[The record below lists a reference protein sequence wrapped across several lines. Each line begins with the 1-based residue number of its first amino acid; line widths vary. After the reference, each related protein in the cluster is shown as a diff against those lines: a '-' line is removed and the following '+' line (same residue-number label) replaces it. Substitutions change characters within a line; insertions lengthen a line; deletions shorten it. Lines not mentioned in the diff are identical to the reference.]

1 MKTAVSSTSLWV
13 TLILL
18 SGISA
23 YGFWSAR
30 LFEQETWSSLGLERL
45 AQVGA
50 VYMLAAVAVYF
61 WKPSFVAPLLL
72 LLAALYSFVAVGP
85 LALLCVL
92 FFLGSSFL
100 LGRLLFAGE
109 GALDDLL
116 ALSLGIG
123 IWILLIG
130 VAAHFPVNI
139 PLAYLAA
146 LSIPFVVGWR
156 FIRPD
161 LSMLLSRFRQR
172 PISLSSYT
180 ALVLLLFVVL
190 IHYLAALKPEVGHD
204 GLAMHM
210 VITSRVAAHSAWP
223 FDVEEFVWAVM
234 PMGGD
239 WALCGV
245 YMLGGEY
252 AARLLNFSFLLMIA
266 GFVFVVSRRWLP
278 LTWALLLT
286 ALFATTPLVQL
297 TTGSLL
303 VENVW
308 AVFVTAAVLSL
319 WKFHATHRTAYFV
332 LASVFLGCS
341 MQVKY
346 GSWALLPAALFLA
359 VVGCQRAR
367 RARRTS
373 ALVLV
378 ALPALL
384 IVFAAPPYLTAFV
397 KTGNPVYPFFNNV
410 FQSPFY
416 DTSSAYRDERWLAGL
431 DWDTLYNITFHSDRY
446 LEGQAGS
453 FGFQY
458 LLLLPLSI
466 PLLLRRR
473 SFLAA
478 AALGTGLSYALLTCL
493 YITYLRYLYPVLPLF
508 MIVIAWVA
516 AELRAQQ
523 AGLYRLLQVLA
534 VMTIFLN
541 GYFIPASGW
550 AHRDLY
556 LNFFDQGEVSG
567 YIEAGAPQRPLVEH
581 LNLQVPDAKVA
592 FLTDNA
598 QIAPLEAEVVA
609 GSWHFPEFS
618 KRLRGSRSA
627 QDLYALSKELSIEYF
642 VAPTLDNPSQ
652 SKFPAVP
659 LFLQGYTTPQA
670 FSRDFYLARLDRK
683 PDTHKLFVRP
693 PSRSS
698 GAYDNMDSSIQY
710 LGAWTFDN
718 QFEEATNGTI
728 VYSNHPGDRFLF
740 LFQGSEIT
748 WVYTKAFNRGMA
760 VVLID
765 NEEIKTVDLYSRE
778 IHWQS
783 RTTLSG
789 LSDGEHVLE
798 VRVLEDKHPEATDRY
813 IDVDEII
820 VK

>member
-1 MKTAVSSTSLWV
+1 MKTVARLPSLWLS
-13 TLILL
+13 LILL
-18 SGISA
+18 SGISG
-23 YGFWSAR
+23 YGFWSES

-50 VYMLAAVAVYF
+50 AYMLAAVVVFF

-72 LLAALYSFVAVGP
+72 LLAALYGFLAVGP
-85 LALLCVL
+85 SALLCVP

-100 LGRLLFAGE
+100 LGKLLFAGE

-130 VAAHFPVNI
+130 VAAHFPVNSSFT
-139 PLAYLAA
+139 YLAA

-156 FIRPD
+156 IILPE
-161 LSMLLSRFRQR
+161 LGMLLSRFRSR
-172 PISLSSYT
+172 TFSLGSYT
-180 ALVLLLFVVL
+180 ALVVLLFVVL

-210 VITSRVAAHSAWP
+210 VIASRVAAHSVWP

-239 WALCGV
+239 WAFCGV

-252 AARLLNFSFLLMIA
+252 AARLLNFTFLLMIA
-266 GFVFVVSRRWLP
+266 GFVFLASRRWLP

-297 TTGSLL
+297 ATGSLL

-308 AVFVTAAVLSL
+308 AVFVTASVLSL
-319 WKFHATHRTAYFV
+319 WKYHATQRPAYFV

-346 GSWALLPAALFLA
+346 GSWALLPAAILLA
-359 VVGCQRAR
+359 VVGWRRAR
-367 RARRTS
+367 RAGRAS
-373 ALVLV
+373 ALALV
-378 ALPALL
+378 ALLVLL

-410 FQSPFY
+410 FQSPY
-416 DTSSAYRDERWLAGL
+416 YAASSALRDNRWLSGL
-431 DWDTLYNITFHSDRY
+431 DWNTPYNITFHSDRY

-458 LLLLPLSI
+458 LLLLPLGI

-473 SFLAA
+473 SFLAV
-478 AALGTGLSYALLTCL
+478 AALGSGLSYALLTCL
-493 YITYLRYLYPVLPLF
+493 YINYLRYLYPVLPLF

-516 AELRAQQ
+516 AELRTQETR
-523 AGLYRLLQVLA
+523 LYRLLQVLA
-534 VMTIFLN
+534 VIMIFLN
-541 GYFIPASGW
+541 GYFIPTSGW

-556 LNFFDQGEVSG
+556 LNLLDQGEVSR
-567 YIEAGAPQRPLVEH
+567 YIEAKAPQRPLVKY
-581 LNLQVPDAKVA
+581 LNMQLPDAKVA

-609 GSWHFPEFS
+609 ASWHFPEFS

-627 QDLYALSKELSIEYF
+627 QDLYALAKELSIEYF
-642 VAPTLDNPSQ
+642 VAPTADNPLQ
-652 SKFPAVP
+652 SKYPAVP

-670 FSRDFYLARLDRK
+670 VSRDFYLARLDCK
-683 PDTHKLFVRP
+683 PDMPKLSVGY

-698 GAYDNMDSSIQY
+698 GVYDNMDRSIQY
-710 LGAWTFDN
+710 FGAWTFDN
-718 QFEEATNGTI
+718 QFEQATNGTI

-740 LFQGSEIT
+740 WFQGSEIT
-748 WVYTKAFNRGMA
+748 WVYTRAFNRGMA

-765 NEEIKTVDLYSRE
+765 NEEIKTVDLYSPE

-798 VRVLEDKHPEATDRY
+798 VRVLKDKHPDATDRY
-813 IDVDEII
+813 LDVDEII
-820 VK
+820 VQ